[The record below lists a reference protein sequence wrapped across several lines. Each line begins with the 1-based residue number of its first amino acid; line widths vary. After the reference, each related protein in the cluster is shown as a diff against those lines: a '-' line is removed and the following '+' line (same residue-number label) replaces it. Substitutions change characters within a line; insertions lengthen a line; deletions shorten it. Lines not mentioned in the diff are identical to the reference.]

1 MRLARGSFRRR
12 DSSVTLGNQQPP
24 RATSCGGLIFSGLT
38 LGLGQ
43 QLRQIFNAM
52 TSSIDD
58 NREMDDP
65 MPAGGGSGR
74 DGRAASKS
82 KL

>member
-1 MRLARGSFRRR
+1 LGTSSRRA
-12 DSSVTLGNQQPP
+12 
-24 RATSCGGLIFSGLT
+24 ATSCGGLIFSGLT

-52 TSSIDD
+52 TSGIDD

>member
-1 MRLARGSFRRR
+1 MPLW
-12 DSSVTLGNQQPP
+12 NQPP
-24 RATSCGGLIFSGLT
+24 SRATSCGGLIFSGLV

-43 QLRQIFNAM
+43 PLRQIFNAM
-52 TSSIDD
+52 TSRIDD
-58 NREMDDP
+58 NRAMDDP

-74 DGRAASKS
+74 DAASKS